1 MIRTRLCTL
10 GALTALALTLHGC
23 ADLIGATGPD
33 ITSVTITPD
42 SIAENS
48 TGMTDEF
55 FSVTIETSGF
65 EFPLEG
71 AEVRIVD
78 LDRVGSTNPPPT
90 INGDQIIVND
100 ILQSWFQGVPP
111 GEYNIQVTV
120 FSEDQAESVTRDDL
134 ATVTVTE

>member
-23 ADLIGATGPD
+23 ADLIGVAGPD

-42 SIAENS
+42 TIAENS

-55 FSVTIETSGF
+55 FEVTIETTGF

-71 AEVRIVD
+71 ASVEIVE
-78 LDRVGSTNPPPT
+78 LGREGSTNEAPT
-90 INGDQIIVND
+90 IDGDQIVING

-111 GEYNIQVTV
+111 GEYNINVTV
-120 FSEDQAESVTRDDL
+120 FSEDNAERVSRDDL
-134 ATVTVTE
+134 ATITVTE

>member
-23 ADLIGATGPD
+23 ADLIGSTGPD
-33 ITSVTITPD
+33 ITSVTISPD
-42 SIAENS
+42 TIAENS

-55 FSVTIETSGF
+55 FEVTIETSGF

-71 AEVRIVD
+71 AEVRILE
-78 LDRVGSTNPPPT
+78 LDRVGSTNTPPT
-90 INGDQIIVND
+90 INGDQIIISD

-111 GEYNIQVTV
+111 GEYAIQVTV

>member
-33 ITSVTITPD
+33 ITSVTISPD

-71 AEVRIVD
+71 AEVRLVD
-78 LDRVGSTNPPPT
+78 FNRVGVTNTPPT
-90 INGDQIIVND
+90 IDGGQIVINE

-111 GEYNIQVTV
+111 GEYIIEVTV
-120 FSEDQAESVTRDDL
+120 FSEDQAESVERDDL
-134 ATVTVTE
+134 ATITVTE